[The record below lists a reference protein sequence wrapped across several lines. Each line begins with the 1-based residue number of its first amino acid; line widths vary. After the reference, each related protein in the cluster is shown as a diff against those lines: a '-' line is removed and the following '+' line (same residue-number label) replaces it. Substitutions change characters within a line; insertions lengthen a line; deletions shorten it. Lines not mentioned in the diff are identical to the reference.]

1 MEKLMTQTT
10 LWEITWNKAILI
22 IISSW
27 EINRKMFKHKVEISL
42 TLKNKRTMSRALHFR
57 IRIKSKSIMFNQVN
71 RKLISLPITLIL
83 K

>member
-1 MEKLMTQTT
+1 MTQTT

>member
-10 LWEITWNKAILI
+10 LWAITWNKAILI

-27 EINRKMFKHKVEISL
+27 EINRKMFKHRVEISL
-42 TLKNKRTMSRALHFR
+42 TLKNKRIMSRARHFR
-57 IRIKSKSIMFNQVN
+57 IRIKSKSIMFNQNN
-71 RKLISLPITLIL
+71 RKMISLPTTLIL